1 MKILQVWLAMST
13 SIRQWALQRPV
24 EGGAAPLRL
33 RRVLLDECFAT
44 RFCLRGRY
52 FPEGS
57 RAGTA
62 RGRRHLALFSLGS
75 V

>member
-33 RRVLLDECFAT
+33 RVCFWMNALPHGFAFVAGIFRKAVVLAQRV
-44 RFCLRGRY
+44 
-52 FPEGS
+52 GS
-57 RAGTA
+57 GI
-62 RGRRHLALFSLGS
+62 
-75 V
+75 